1 MEVTEAKSLSRCE
14 RLRFLMSY
22 NVSLVETCCLPVTS
36 ALVMANEKPF
46 GFNSLTHGSH
56 ETSTGSTLS
65 FYYTHPS
72 RITNTEEPV
81 LVLLHGWP
89 ET

>member
-1 MEVTEAKSLSRCE
+1 MAKQ
-14 RLRFLMSY
+14 
-22 NVSLVETCCLPVTS
+22 
-36 ALVMANEKPF
+36 KPY
-46 GFNSLTHGSH
+46 GFDSLTRGSH

-65 FYYTHPS
+65 FYHTHPS
-72 RITNTEEPV
+72 HIANAEEPV